1 MAQDP
6 HFLLPL
12 TNGEQ
17 LCFNVQG
24 EPDFPFSLISDKYIQ
39 LNGVFVLPG
48 EDESD
53 NIPLGASFL
62 GMLGVVLRSPV
73 TGKINTVK
81 AFAQDHSVVAGDS
94 TVTVMNNQQV
104 NLDVTEIVIISVHN
118 VNLLDAKNEFGWLS
132 INTNLGFTLKV
143 RFYKQHLDLFFTNTS
158 GLTKEAH
165 GLIGIYK
172 PIDSFIMHFSSWACM
187 YVCTNI
193 NIFVCSALQFVV
205 L

>member
-1 MAQDP
+1 MITKNLYQFVVSLVAQDP

-62 GMLGVVLRSPV
+62 GTLGVVLWSPV
-73 TGKINTVK
+73 TGKVNTIKV
-81 AFAQDHSVVAGDS
+81 FAQDHSVVTGDS
-94 TVTVMNNQQV
+94 TVTVVNNQQV
-104 NLDVTEIVIISVHN
+104 NLDVTETVIISVHN
-118 VNLLDAKNEFGWLS
+118 VNLLNDAKNEFGWLS
-132 INTNLGFTLKV
+132 IKTNIGITLKV

-165 GLIGIYK
+165 GLIGNYK
-172 PIDSFIMHFSSWACM
+172 PIDSFIMHFLSWA
-187 YVCTNI
+187 
-193 NIFVCSALQFVV
+193 
-205 L
+205 